1 MEVGASTT
9 SSYLPSQF
17 MEQRQAKGLVREILG
32 TRENTTRI
40 GGERPE
46 GNNPR
51 ALAGG
56 FADAAGASQAS
67 QPSETPKPRNLRN
80 ETENRPASATTEAQ
94 RPQQAAPS
102 QAGGSIKLDVE
113 DGDRVLKVF
122 DSKDVLIYQLPPKG
136 ALMLIKAQEQEQQS
150 QVKTSA

>member
-1 MEVGASTT
+1 MEVGAATS

-17 MEQRQAKGLVREILG
+17 AEQRQAKGLVREILG
-32 TRENTTRI
+32 ARESTTRI

-51 ALAGG
+51 ARVGGLA
-56 FADAAGASQAS
+56 DDTRASQTTRPA
-67 QPSETPKPRNLRN
+67 ETPEPRNLRN
-80 ETENRPASATTEAQ
+80 ETENRPASATAEAQ
-94 RPQQAAPS
+94 RPQQAATS